1 MRHQILLDTG
11 PLVALINPR
20 DQMHQWVTS
29 EWSTIAKPL
38 LTCEAVVAE
47 ACFLL
52 QNVYRGEEGVMILIE
67 TGIIK
72 VPFRL
77 SEDATAIKVL
87 QSRYKSVPMS
97 FADACLVRMSELFSE
112 SSLLTLD
119 SDFVIYRKNINQ
131 VIPVIRPKS

>member
-1 MRHQILLDTG
+1 MLDTG

-77 SEDATAIKVL
+77 NEDATAIKVL

-131 VIPVIRPKS
+131 VIPVIRPES

>member
-1 MRHQILLDTG
+1 MLDTG